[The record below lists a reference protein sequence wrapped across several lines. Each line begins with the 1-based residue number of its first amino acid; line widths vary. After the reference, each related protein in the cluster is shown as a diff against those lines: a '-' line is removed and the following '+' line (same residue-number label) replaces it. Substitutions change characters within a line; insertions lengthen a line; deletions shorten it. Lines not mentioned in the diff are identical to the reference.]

1 MPEYTPVDQ
10 SVHSRPYVR
19 VDEEAE
25 YDLRLS
31 SCCCCHPFSTAT
43 IAGDPQQLQI
53 ANHESQTTS
62 TPHDHRNHRSSL
74 DRTVSSP
81 RPRSYLQL
89 STLIEQH
96 VAHRGHLP
104 PPTTTTAKLFDLPG
118 SASTLLGQPARAP
131 EDKLVVQPRDAR

>member
-10 SVHSRPYVR
+10 SVHFRRFVR
-19 VDEEAE
+19 VEEEAE

-31 SCCCCHPFSTAT
+31 SCCCCHPFSIAT

-53 ANHESQTTS
+53 TNHDSQTTS
-62 TPHDHRNHRSSL
+62 TPHEHRNHRSL
-74 DRTVSSP
+74 DWTVPSP

-89 STLIEQH
+89 LTLVEQH

-104 PPTTTTAKLFDLPG
+104 PPTTTTRTKLFDLPS
-118 SASTLLGQPARAP
+118 SASALLGQPARAP